1 MSIMPM
7 VRAVLATPSFLC
19 GPTLGLQRYNYN
31 SGILF
36 GERTFRWFG
45 VSKWESGL
53 RVRKLV
59 GLGSCV
65 VRLPG
70 VEDSWEVET
79 VTA

>member
-7 VRAVLATPSFLC
+7 MRAVLATPSFLC
-19 GPTLGLQRYNYN
+19 GPTAWTSTIQLQ
-31 SGILF
+31 
-36 GERTFRWFG
+36 FRNIVRGPDFK
-45 VSKWESGL
+45 VVWESGL